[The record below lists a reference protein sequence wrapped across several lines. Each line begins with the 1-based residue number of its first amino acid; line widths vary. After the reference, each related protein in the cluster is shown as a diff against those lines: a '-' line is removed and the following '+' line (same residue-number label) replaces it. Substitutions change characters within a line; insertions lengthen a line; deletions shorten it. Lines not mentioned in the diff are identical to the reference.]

1 MKLISVLLSFALVAS
16 LPPAHAADAMKPAMP
31 GVGEGGAFPQT
42 QGADLY
48 QAACQACHMPEGVG
62 ATAAAS
68 YPALAKNSRLKPKV
82 YPITRVLNGSRA
94 MPSFKGVLSNEQIVA
109 VITYVR
115 THFGNNYTDKISLED
130 VKALRQ

>member
-1 MKLISVLLSFALVAS
+1 
-16 LPPAHAADAMKPAMP
+16 
-31 GVGEGGAFPQT
+31 
-42 QGADLY
+42 
-48 QAACQACHMPEGVG
+48 MPEGVG

-94 MPSFKGVLSNEQIVA
+94 KPSFKGVLSNEQIVA